1 MGWYIVITEEIR
13 ATGLAGNTLLV
24 YAAVAGYSR
33 NGNGLYSGG
42 SKPLAEALDLPDR
55 SIRRILAKLLE
66 DGLLEM
72 TTIVVDGQPRR
83 AYRIAGGG
91 QNDRTPGQNDRT
103 PGHFVPP
110 IPPIPPIPPAPPIPP
125 IPPITQDIYTPVGV
139 NTPTAPNAGAGV
151 REGDA
156 SRKKFTV
163 PSLSEVR
170 DYWAAAGLKRN
181 PDEFYDHFEANGWKV
196 GGTTP
201 MKDWRAA
208 ARNWARREEYRRP
221 APAKQETFL
230 DAARRTAQRLGIAP
244 EAYTTK
250 TPDYDEQ

>member
-13 ATGLAGNTLLV
+13 ATGLAGNALLV

-33 NGNGLYSGG
+33 NGNGLYVGG
-42 SKPLAEALDLPDR
+42 SRKIATALGLPDR
-55 SIRRILAKLLE
+55 SVRRYLSQLVD
-66 DGLLEM
+66 DGLLEV
-72 TTIVVDGQPRR
+72 TTVVVYGEPRR
-83 AYRIAGGG
+83 AYRTAQQGVGQIGPEVG
-91 QNDRTPGQNDRT
+91 QNGPGVGQI
-103 PGHFVPP
+103 G
-110 IPPIPPIPPAPPIPP
+110 PPIPPIPPAPPIT
-125 IPPITQDIYTPVGV
+125 PITQDIYTPVGV

-163 PSLSEVR
+163 PSLAEVR

-181 PDEFYDHFEANGWKV
+181 PDEFYDHFKANGWKV

-201 MKDWRAA
+201 MEDWMAA